1 MILSGILLTPT
12 GLPYSNSLVRITANN
27 TSPDVLMFVTKDF
40 KTDEEGAY
48 EIDVPNGWYKVS
60 VFVNDYHAFTS
71 IGNIEITDDTTETTI
86 NALLMIGQTAGSDP
100 LVAQVA
106 ADAAS
111 ALASKNAAAISATQA
126 ATSATNASNSATA
139 SANSATASQTSAT
152 NSASS
157 ASSSASSASASQDS
171 AVSSASSASTATTQA
186 TASAASAQDSLDSA
200 NDAQASAD
208 LAASLLVTKLD
219 VTKFSEIRGLSSVAA
234 LRLVDTTKYT
244 RASTLRYDVSG
255 EGGYGDYYFIPSV
268 SLPSDNG
275 ITVILSS
282 DGLGYW
288 VLKHNGVIDVQQAG
302 VKAGVD
308 ASTILTTLNTVLNST
323 AVNKVVFSAISGGQ
337 YVLNNQVLFTRSNIT
352 YELFADIVNTSTV
365 YRTPL
370 VFAHDIAAQP
380 TAPITNVTLIG
391 NGHKYDGNGVAILA
405 GMGLAAGVLPS
416 TFPAPMFNYIDNLKI
431 RDVDFTNGVYDSC
444 NMRQCRNHKLSDCIF
459 RDATQYLAN
468 GLNITTNWS
477 TYIRGD
483 YRTYSYGTVEDCVAY
498 NNASMGMTYYH
509 CSGGTFRRCTA
520 HNNGFN
526 NGSGGSGSGFSY
538 ESPTGAFSIKYADGR
553 FENCHANNNGINGYY
568 INTPGV
574 TIDSDCTSM
583 GNGVLGLANDVSG
596 LQMCGVCV
604 SAADQVTVL
613 GIHTF
618 NARHG
623 VTFLGATGLQP
634 TWNCGGEYSDNAGC
648 GIAIQSIYRGGVLP
662 GTKLFRNG
670 RVLIGGQNLP
680 ALSVSNSA
688 YLNMQGSFT
697 AKGMEFESNGARD
710 VNIASIRTVEF
721 TGSKTYNPNDVRGTT
736 GGTGMNFGAITTLLL
751 SDNFLDVVVN
761 GWTTNG
767 YVINNDVSV
776 VYQKSN
782 KSNQVTGTVMIN
794 NASTKFGISSAVRMT
809 TSTHATLTALPA
821 TGTATL
827 ANVADSLATLIES
840 LKDGVMQG

>member
-12 GLPYSNSLVRITANN
+12 GEPYKNSSVRITANN
-27 TSPDVLMFVTKDF
+27 TSPSVLMFVQKDF
-40 KTDEEGAY
+40 KTDVDGAY
-48 EIDVPNGWYKVS
+48 SIDVPNGWYHVS
-60 VFVNDYHAFTS
+60 VFSLEYRSYVN
-71 IGNIEITDDTTETTI
+71 IGNIEVTDLTTETTI

-111 ALASKNAAAISATQA
+111 ALASKNAATLSASQA
-126 ATSATNASNSATA
+126 ATSATN
-139 SANSATASQTSAT
+139 SANSATSASTSAAT
-152 NSASS
+152 ATTKAAEASV
-157 ASSSASSASASQDS
+157 S
-171 AVSSASSASTATTQA
+171 AVSAE
-186 TASAASAQDSLDSA
+186 
-200 NDAQASAD
+200 ASAD
-208 LAASLLVTKLD
+208 LAASLLSTKLD

-244 RASTLRYDVSG
+244 RASTLRYDVNG
-255 EGGYGDYYFIPSV
+255 EGGYGDYSFIATA
-268 SLPSDNG
+268 SLPVDNG
-275 ITVILSS
+275 ITTILSS

-288 VLKHNGVIDVQQAG
+288 VLMHRGVIDVQQAG
-302 VKAGVD
+302 AKAGVD
-308 ASTILTTLNTVLNST
+308 ASSILTTLNTILNT
-323 AVNKVVFSAISGGQ
+323 TTINKVVFSAISTGQ
-337 YVLNNQVLFTRSNIT
+337 YVLSNQVLMTRSNIT

-380 TAPITNVTLIG
+380 TAPLTNVTLIG
-391 NGHKYDGNGVAILA
+391 NGHKYDGNGAAILA
-405 GMGLAAGVLPS
+405 GMGLGEGVLPP

-444 NMRQCRNHKLSDCIF
+444 NLRQCRNHKLSDCTF

-468 GLNITTNWS
+468 GLNITTNWA
-477 TYIRGD
+477 TFIRGD
-483 YRTYSYGTVEDCVAY
+483 YRTFSYGVVEDCIAY

-509 CSGGTFRRCTA
+509 CCGGTFRRCVA
-520 HNNGFN
+520 FNNGFN

-538 ESPTGAFSIKYADGR
+538 EMPTGAFSIKYADGR

-574 TIDSDCTSM
+574 TVDADCTSM
-583 GNGVLGLANDVSG
+583 GNGILGLANDVSG

-604 SAADQVTVL
+604 SAADDVTVL
-613 GIHTF
+613 GSHKF

-670 RVLIGGQNLP
+670 RVLVGGQNLP

-697 AKGMEFESNGARD
+697 AKGMEFDSNGARD
-710 VNIASIRTVEF
+710 VNIASIRMVEF
-721 TGSKTYNPNDVRGTT
+721 SGSKTYNPNDVRGTT
-736 GGTGMNFGAITTLLL
+736 GGTGMNFGAITTLILN
-751 SDNFLDVVVN
+751 DNFLDVVVN

-794 NASTKFGISSAVRMT
+794 NASTKFGISSATRMT
-809 TSTHATLTALPA
+809 TGTHSTLTALPA

-827 ANVADSLATLIES
+827 ANVADVLATLIEAQ
-840 LKDGVMQG
+840 KDGLMQG

>member
-12 GLPYSNSLVRITANN
+12 GVPYANSLVRITANN
-27 TSPDVLMFVTKDF
+27 TSSNVLMFVQKDF
-40 KTDEEGAY
+40 KTGVDGSY
-48 EIDVPNGWYKVS
+48 SIDVPNGWYQVS

-71 IGNIEITDDTTETTI
+71 IGNIEITDATTQTTI

-106 ADAAS
+106 ANAAS
-111 ALASKNAAAISATQA
+111 ALASKNAAAV
-126 ATSATNASNSATA
+126 SATNAQNSAT
-139 SANSATASQTSAT
+139 
-152 NSASS
+152 SS
-157 ASSSASSASASQDS
+157 A
-171 AVSSASSASTATTQA
+171 SSASSASTSAATATTKA
-186 TASAASAQDSLDSA
+186 AESLASANASANSA
-200 NDAQASAD
+200 T
-208 LAASLLVTKLD
+208 LAASLLSTKLD

-244 RASTLRYDVSG
+244 RASTLRYDVGG
-255 EGGYGDYYFIPSV
+255 EGGYGDYYFIPSI

-302 VKAGVD
+302 VKAGID
-308 ASTILTTLNTVLNST
+308 ASTILTNLNTVLNST
-323 AVNKVVFSAISGGQ
+323 AINKVVFSAISGGQ
-337 YVLNNQVLFTRSNIT
+337 YILNNQVLFTRSNII
-352 YELFADIVNTSTV
+352 YELYADIVNTSTV

-391 NGHKYDGNGVAILA
+391 NGHKYDGNGAAILA
-405 GMGLAAGVLPS
+405 GMGLAVGVLPP

-444 NMRQCRNHKLSDCIF
+444 NMRQCRNHKLSDCLF

-468 GLNITTNWS
+468 GLNITTNWA
-477 TYIRGD
+477 TYVRGD
-483 YRTYSYGTVEDCVAY
+483 YRTYSHGTVEDCVAY

-509 CSGGTFRRCTA
+509 CSGGTFRRCVT

-526 NGSGGSGSGFSY
+526 NGTGGSGSGFSY
-538 ESPTGAFSIKYADGR
+538 ESPTGAFSIKYANGR

-574 TIDSDCTSM
+574 TIDADCTSM

-613 GIHTF
+613 GIHNF

-623 VTFLGATGLQP
+623 VTFLGTTGLQP

-670 RVLIGGQNLP
+670 RVLVGGQNLP

-721 TGSKTYNPNDVRGTT
+721 SGSKTYNPNDVRGTT

>member
-12 GLPYSNSLVRITANN
+12 GVPYKNSSVRITANN
-27 TSPDVLMFVTKDF
+27 TSEQVLMFVTKDF
-40 KTDEEGAY
+40 KTDEDGEY
-48 EIDVPNGWYKVS
+48 EIDVPNGWYHVS
-60 VFVNDYHAFTS
+60 VFSLEYRSYVN
-71 IGNIEITDDTTETTI
+71 IGNIEITDDTTQTTI
-86 NALLMIGQTAGSDP
+86 NELLMLDQTAHSDG
-100 LVAQVA
+100 LAAQVA

-111 ALASKNAAAISATQA
+111 ALASKNAAAVSASQA
-126 ATSATNASNSATA
+126 STSATNSANSATA
-139 SANSATASQTSAT
+139 SANSAVASQTSAT
-152 NSASS
+152 NSQTS
-157 ASSSASSASASQDS
+157 ASASASSASAS
-171 AVSSASSASTATTQA
+171 ASSAATATTKA
-186 TASAASAQDSLDSA
+186 DESAASAQDALNSA
-200 NDAQASAD
+200 NSANASAD
-208 LAASLLVTKLD
+208 QAASLLGTKLD

-244 RASTLRYDVSG
+244 KASTLRYDVNG
-255 EGGYGDYYFIPSV
+255 EGGYGDYSFIATA
-268 SLPSDNG
+268 SLPADNG
-275 ITVILSS
+275 VTIILSS

-288 VLKHNGVIDVQQAG
+288 VLMHRGVIDVQQAG
-302 VKAGVD
+302 AKAGVD
-308 ASTILTTLNTVLNST
+308 ASSVLTALNTILNST
-323 AVNKVVFSAISGGQ
+323 SINKVVFSSISTGQ
-337 YVLNNQVLFTRSNIT
+337 YVLSNQVLMTRSNIT

-380 TAPITNVTLIG
+380 TAPLTNVTLIG
-391 NGHKYDGNGVAILA
+391 NNHTYDGNGAAILA
-405 GMGLAAGVLPS
+405 DMGLGEGVLPP

-431 RDVDFTNGVYDSC
+431 REVDFTNGVYDSC
-444 NMRQCRNHKLSDCIF
+444 NMRQCRNHKLADCTF

-468 GLNITTNWS
+468 GLNITTNWA

-483 YRTYSYGTVEDCVAY
+483 YHTFSYGVVEDCIAY

-509 CSGGTFRRCTA
+509 CSGGTFRRCVA
-520 HNNGFN
+520 FNNGFN

-574 TIDSDCTSM
+574 TIDTDCTSM
-583 GNGVLGLANDVSG
+583 GNGTLGLANDVSG

-670 RVLIGGQNLP
+670 RVLVGGQNLP

-697 AKGMEFESNGARD
+697 AKGLEFDSNGARD
-710 VNIASIRTVEF
+710 VNIASIRMVEF
-721 TGSKTYNPNDVRGTT
+721 SGSKTYNPNDVRGTT
-736 GGTGMNFGAITTLLL
+736 GGTGMNFGAITTLILN
-751 SDNFLDVVVN
+751 DNFLDVVVN

-809 TSTHATLTALPA
+809 TGTHATLTALPA
-821 TGTATL
+821 TASVTL
-827 ANVADSLATLIES
+827 ANVADFVATLNEA